1 MPDQPLDPTQL
12 LRSASAGESA
22 AAEPLFR
29 LVQGELTRVA
39 RSLMSSER
47 TEHTLQAT
55 ALVNEAWLRLF
66 KPGATY
72 EWADRAHFLRTA
84 ATAMRHVLVDHARA
98 RGRDKRG
105 GGHEPA
111 ALDEAL
117 EQLEAGGETDIV
129 ALHDALER
137 FAQIDAQGARIVEL
151 RFFAGLSIDETAR
164 VLDVSTP
171 TVERGWRAA
180 RLWLARALGPDAPR
194 SERR

>member
-1 MPDQPLDPTQL
+1 MPSDAPNLTEL

-22 AAEPLFR
+22 AAEQLYAI
-29 LVQGELTRVA
+29 VQAELARVA
-39 RSLMSSER
+39 RSLMSGER
-47 TEHTLQAT
+47 AEHTLQAT

-66 KPGATY
+66 KPEGGFQ
-72 EWADRAHFLRTA
+72 WNDRAHFLRTA
-84 ATAMRHVLVDHARA
+84 AAAMRHVLVDHARA

-105 GGHEPA
+105 GGRAAPLDA
-111 ALDEAL
+111 ALDE
-117 EQLEAGGETDIV
+117 LEAGGQTDVV

-151 RFFAGLSIDETAR
+151 RFFAGLSIEETAR
-164 VLDVSTP
+164 VLGVSTP

-194 SERR
+194 ERVR

>member
-1 MPDQPLDPTQL
+1 MPPQAPDPTEL

-22 AAEPLFR
+22 AAETLFR

-47 TEHTLQAT
+47 AEHTLQAT

-66 KPGATY
+66 KPGAAY

-98 RGRDKRG
+98 RGREKRG
-105 GGHEPA
+105 GGSEPA
-111 ALDEAL
+111 ALDAAL
-117 EQLEAGGETDIV
+117 EELEAGGQTDLV
-129 ALHDALER
+129 ALHDALGR
-137 FAQIDAQGARIVEL
+137 FAELDAQGARIVEL

-164 VLDVSTP
+164 VLGVSTP

-180 RLWLARALGPDAPR
+180 RLWLARALGPDEPR
-194 SERR
+194 ASER